1 MFRLLRHITK
11 WLKCKWQKALSKHL
25 GVYIVFLWISVPVIL
40 FAQGKI
46 IAHRGASSIAPENT
60 MAAFVKAIKA
70 GVDYIEVD
78 LRLSKEDSIMVIHDE
93 TLDRTTDGSGNVNQL
108 NYQQLKYLS
117 AGYSDKFGS
126 DFLNEKIPTLFEVL
140 KLAKGKVSI
149 CIDIKNTSERP
160 VLELVDKMDMKDEVV
175 LMSYNIEKLKRIKL
189 ANHQI
194 KTVLIKNTLTTIDIE
209 IAKKTGAYGV
219 SCAYISPAY
228 LIKKAHDYG
237 LVFWT
242 GIISDPAKAERLFQ
256 QNVDAVFTNYPQLMT
271 MSKEDELTV
280 YPNPFSKGITIQ
292 LNNPE
297 KVMSIQIVDV
307 MGAIVYQSNGPFP
320 ILLKW
325 QPDNNIRKGLFFIY
339 IMEKDKIFCD
349 KILFLH

>member
-1 MFRLLRHITK
+1 MLRLLRHITR
-11 WLKCKWQKALSKHL
+11 WLKCKWQKALFKHL
-25 GVYIVFLWISVPVIL
+25 GVYIVFLWISVPAIL
-40 FAQGKI
+40 FAQGEI

-60 MAAFVKAIKA
+60 IAAFVKAIKA

-108 NYQQLKYLS
+108 NYQQLKKLS

-140 KLAKGKVSI
+140 KLAKGKVFI
-149 CIDIKNTSERP
+149 CIDIKNTSESP
-160 VLELVDKMDMKDEVV
+160 VLELVDKMDMKDAVV
-175 LMSYNIEKLKRIKL
+175 LMSYNVEKLKRIKL

-194 KTVLIKNTLTTIDIE
+194 RTVLIKNMLTTIDIE
-209 IAKKTGAYGV
+209 VAKEAGAYGV

-242 GIISDPAKAERLFQ
+242 GIISDPAKAERLFE

-271 MSKEDELTV
+271 MSKEDELTI
-280 YPNPFSKGITIQ
+280 YPNPFSEEVTIQ
-292 LNNPE
+292 LKNPE
-297 KVMSIQIVDV
+297 KVLSVQIVDIR
-307 MGAIVYQSNGPFP
+307 GAIVYQSKGPFP

-325 QPDNNIRKGLFFIY
+325 QPDNNIRKGVFFIY

-349 KILFLH
+349 KIMFLH